1 MSLQGPLISSN
12 SEYRNQF
19 PRTQREAGLEHM
31 QWGPR
36 ATPLRSYVE
45 EIMRALLIGIL
56 VVAIFSVCLGF
67 AR

>member
-1 MSLQGPLISSN
+1 MSVQGPLVSSN

-19 PRTQREAGLEHM
+19 PRTQREAGIEHI

-36 ATPLRSYVE
+36 VTPLRSYVE
-45 EIMRALLIGIL
+45 ETMRALLIGIL
-56 VVAIFSVCLGF
+56 VVAALCLCLGF